1 MNADTESLKQ
11 PINVTAHVTGVSAK
25 GEVVR
30 VAPKGVSYSGERCKG
45 KWGREELRGFEFNRV
60 GHLMSKVRI
69 IDRKEDY
76 YKELVI
82 DTDTGN
88 VDRDVEHP
96 LSEHR
101 GHGSAKSRRVDQA

>member
-1 MNADTESLKQ
+1 
-11 PINVTAHVTGVSAK
+11 
-25 GEVVR
+25 
-30 VAPKGVSYSGERCKG
+30 
-45 KWGREELRGFEFNRV
+45 
-60 GHLMSKVRI
+60 MSKVRI